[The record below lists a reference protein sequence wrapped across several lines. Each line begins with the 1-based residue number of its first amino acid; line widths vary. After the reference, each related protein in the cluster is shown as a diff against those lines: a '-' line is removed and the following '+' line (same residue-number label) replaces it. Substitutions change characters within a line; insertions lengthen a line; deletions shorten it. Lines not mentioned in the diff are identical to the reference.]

1 MNEVI
6 IAPVSVEVSGEK
18 KAERQLSVVRNATS
32 SAAIGACLGIT
43 GKVGAEIRTQAV
55 QDNLVKVA
63 RQAAWPTCNYRP
75 MGEMLAIRTGTPKT
89 ITNRASF
96 ESQADIYADMVA
108 TVKLS
113 KSGGYTTNKK
123 TGVQSP
129 NAALKLAMDLHN
141 TCVAVIKLAARIGE
155 QNKAEAEA
163 KKAEPTALTTQ

>member
-1 MNEVI
+1 MTTNQI
-6 IAPVSVEVSGEK
+6 TIAPVIVEVSGEK
-18 KAERQLSVVRNATS
+18 KADRQMSVVRQA
-32 SAAIGACLGIT
+32 SASAIGACLGIT
-43 GKVGAEIRTQAV
+43 GKVGAEIRQCAV
-55 QDNLVKVA
+55 QDNLVKIA

-89 ITNRASF
+89 ISNRASF
-96 ESQADIYADMVA
+96 ESQSDIYADLVA

-141 TCVAVIKLAARIGE
+141 TCVAISQLAARIGAA
-155 QNKAEAEA
+155 NKAEAEA
-163 KKAEPTALTTQ
+163 KAAEVPAVTQ